1 MAANATLPF
10 HVFRRLVK
18 RLGEPMVRK
27 ATYQAMKLM
36 GKQFVLGRTI
46 DEALKKQS

>member
-1 MAANATLPF
+1 MAAQRDTA
-10 HVFRRLVK
+10 VSRFRRLVK